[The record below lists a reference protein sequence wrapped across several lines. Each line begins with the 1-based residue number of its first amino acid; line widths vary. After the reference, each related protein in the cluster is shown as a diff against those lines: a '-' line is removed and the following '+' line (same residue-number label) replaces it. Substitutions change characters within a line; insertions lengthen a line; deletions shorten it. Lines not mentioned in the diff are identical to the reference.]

1 MPFRIPG
8 MLTSLF
14 IQNYALIDELSVP
27 VSNGFTAIT
36 GETGSGKSILL
47 GAFGLLLGERAEAKS
62 IRKSDSKCVVEA
74 TFHLAGCNLDSFFE
88 EHDLDYEENTVVRRE
103 IAAGGK
109 SRAFI
114 NDTPVQLN
122 VLKILGSRLVDI
134 HSQHEN
140 SLLGERAFQFEVL
153 DAFSGTEITL
163 KKYRSVFAEWNELR
177 NEREQLQS
185 QLIAWQQEQDYIQ
198 YQVQELEK
206 AQLDQLNQ
214 EDLESELNTLHHADH
229 IKQALNSTTEL
240 LDGIEH
246 SVLTGLTAA
255 RTVLSRVSAHATMV
269 SEFQQR
275 LDSSIIELKELTRDL
290 ETFASGVHGDERR
303 AEQIG
308 EQLSLLYQLQK
319 KHRTQTVEELRELLT
334 QMQMRVSSSGE
345 LEQRIEQCDKR
356 IAVCEETMME
366 LAIDLDKARQKGAKL
381 AEKEMRN
388 YFTQLS
394 MEHAE
399 VNLQPERK
407 SEFDFWGR
415 NQVSFLF
422 KANKGGQFLP
432 VHKVA
437 SGGEIARLMLAIKA
451 SISTRKKLPV
461 LILDEIDQGV
471 SGEVGLKIGAILKEM
486 SASMQ
491 LLVITHLPQIAGKA
505 DYHWK
510 VSKEVR
516 GNDTFTSLADIQG
529 EKRVNELAEMLS
541 GKKLTAA
548 ALANAKELLA

>member
-1 MPFRIPG
+1 
-8 MLTSLF
+8 MLKSLS
-14 IQNYALIDELSVP
+14 ISNYALIDQVNLQFKS
-27 VSNGFTAIT
+27 GFTAIT

-163 KKYRSVFAEWNELR
+163 KKYRGVFAEWNELR

-255 RTVLSRVSAHATMV
+255 RTMLSRVSAHASTV
-269 SEFQQR
+269 SEFQHR
-275 LDSSIIELKELTRDL
+275 LDSSIIELKVLSRDL

-394 MEHAE
+394 MEHGGS
-399 VNLQPERK
+399 K
-407 SEFDFWGR
+407 SATGTQE
-415 NQVSFLF
+415 
-422 KANKGGQFLP
+422 
-432 VHKVA
+432 
-437 SGGEIARLMLAIKA
+437 
-451 SISTRKKLPV
+451 
-461 LILDEIDQGV
+461 
-471 SGEVGLKIGAILKEM
+471 
-486 SASMQ
+486 
-491 LLVITHLPQIAGKA
+491 
-505 DYHWK
+505 
-510 VSKEVR
+510 
-516 GNDTFTSLADIQG
+516 
-529 EKRVNELAEMLS
+529 
-541 GKKLTAA
+541 
-548 ALANAKELLA
+548 